1 MTREK
6 RGTRAGGALLA
17 ISILAGAA
25 IGIAVGQSTL
35 GLLIG
40 TGVGALL
47 SLLVWLADRR
57 R

>member
-1 MTREK
+1 MTPEK

-47 SLLVWLADRR
+47 SLLVWMADRR